1 MPWHNKNRKHQK
13 LIYSTELGLNKIKN
27 PFFGG
32 NFDGIIILNAVIF
45 VYFTVLAY
53 TQSPEPKKNW
63 VFGLGFGYSTQPKAK
78 P

>member
-1 MPWHNKNRKHQK
+1 MPWNKNRKHQK

-32 NFDGIIILNAVIF
+32 NFDWIIILNAIIF

-53 TQSPEPKKNW
+53 TLNPW
-63 VFGLGFGYSTQPKAK
+63 
-78 P
+78 